1 MDEKNWIKLGDQTA
15 GNLRASQSTYMLAVS
30 ALTAIIVFAGDA
42 LSDSSFLLTV
52 SAIGVGLFGLLTFEN
67 SQQSFMALM
76 KGMPDSMAGTEMGAA
91 FKRTPFI
98 VFRRKRRAG
107 DAHRRG
113 ANHSGELAECLVG
126 DEVGRLLIP
135 RQCCGNTLALTDT
148 LRCSGGFSR
157 VCDCTV
163 CGELRRWS

>member
-1 MDEKNWIKLGDQTA
+1 VNEKTWIKLGDQAA
-15 GNLRASQSTYMLAVS
+15 GNLRASQNTYMLAVS
-30 ALTAIIVFAGDA
+30 ALTAIIVFGD

-98 VFRRKRRAG
+98 VFRL
-107 DAHRRG
+107 
-113 ANHSGELAECLVG
+113 ANLVL
-126 DEVGRLLIP
+126 VTLIAVA
-135 RQCCGNTLALTDT
+135 QIIQVN
-148 LRCSGGFSR
+148 
-157 VCDCTV
+157 
-163 CGELRRWS
+163 

>member
-1 MDEKNWIKLGDQTA
+1 IESSQRDWSSWVNEKTWIKLGDQAA
-15 GNLRASQSTYMLAVS
+15 GNLRASQNTYMLAVS
-30 ALTAIIVFAGDA
+30 ALTAIIVFGD

-98 VFRRKRRAG
+98 VFRLS
-107 DAHRRG
+107 
-113 ANHSGELAECLVG
+113 NLVL
-126 DEVGRLLIP
+126 VTLIAVA
-135 RQCCGNTLALTDT
+135 QIIQVN
-148 LRCSGGFSR
+148 
-157 VCDCTV
+157 
-163 CGELRRWS
+163 

>member
-1 MDEKNWIKLGDQTA
+1 MNEKTWIKLGDQAA
-15 GNLRASQSTYMLAVS
+15 GNLRASQNTYMLAVS
-30 ALTAIIVFAGDA
+30 ALTAIIVFGD

-98 VFRRKRRAG
+98 VFRLS
-107 DAHRRG
+107 
-113 ANHSGELAECLVG
+113 NLVL
-126 DEVGRLLIP
+126 VTLIAVA
-135 RQCCGNTLALTDT
+135 QIIQVN
-148 LRCSGGFSR
+148 
-157 VCDCTV
+157 
-163 CGELRRWS
+163 

>member
-1 MDEKNWIKLGDQTA
+1 VNEKTWIKLGDQTA
-15 GNLRASQSTYMLAVS
+15 GNLRASQNTYMLAVS
-30 ALTAIIVFAGDA
+30 ALTAIIVFGD

-98 VFRRKRRAG
+98 VFRLS
-107 DAHRRG
+107 
-113 ANHSGELAECLVG
+113 NLVL
-126 DEVGRLLIP
+126 VTLIAVA
-135 RQCCGNTLALTDT
+135 QIIQVN
-148 LRCSGGFSR
+148 
-157 VCDCTV
+157 
-163 CGELRRWS
+163 

>member
-67 SQQSFMALM
+67 SQQGFMALM

-98 VFRRKRRAG
+98 VFRL
-107 DAHRRG
+107 
-113 ANHSGELAECLVG
+113 ANA
-126 DEVGRLLIP
+126 
-135 RQCCGNTLALTDT
+135 
-148 LRCSGGFSR
+148 
-157 VCDCTV
+157 
-163 CGELRRWS
+163 